1 MTYAE
6 YHQMSFN
13 DNELR
18 ILMFALNL
26 MSKQDQSIVE
36 EQYGDVAHLYEQLEA
51 VVTRPTTQN
60 NSMEHEMSEEEKE
73 NLTLDECFL
82 LAIEEKATELE
93 VTVDYYMDEFM

>member
-51 VVTRPTTQN
+51 VVTRPTT
-60 NSMEHEMSEEEKE
+60 
-73 NLTLDECFL
+73 
-82 LAIEEKATELE
+82 
-93 VTVDYYMDEFM
+93 